1 MMRRRYGHQR
11 VMQGVAVA
19 TVVVASWLALTA
31 ATASAD
37 GDIYERSENCNPG
50 PTCAD
55 YDLVYSG
62 GGANNVVVIQRLTGP
77 SGPYWDFVEAG
88 GGEITGFYSIC
99 SRVSPEE
106 VTCPITWDYS
116 ATDHATF
123 DVDAEVHGGTDTVD
137 MRSPRPAYIQG
148 GAGSDVLKGGSS
160 NDTILGD
167 SDFGNNV
174 GPDGNDFIDGRG
186 GADYMRGDG
195 AATPSPTR
203 PDRPSSSH
211 RSTESPTTGAAAR
224 ATTSRPTSRT

>member
-1 MMRRRYGHQR
+1 
-11 VMQGVAVA
+11 MQGVAVA

-62 GGANNVVVIQRLTGP
+62 DGANNVVVIQRLTGP

-106 VTCPITWDYS
+106 VTCPTTWDYS
-116 ATDHATF
+116 ATEHATF